1 MTGMTDLPLAEI
13 FVESDFTE
21 TQQLNV
27 AKWDVVAFTHA
38 CPGRTTPS
46 EDSAACF
53 QLPDGTGVLV
63 VADGVGGHQSG
74 EVASAI
80 AVRSIHHRLRSR
92 ASGTSLRASI
102 LDAIDDANQAILDLG
117 IGAATTIAVV
127 ELNPSWIRPY
137 HVGDSLITLLSQRGR
152 VKWQAIGHAPVTYAI
167 EAGVIDEEEAMG
179 HPERH
184 LVSNVVGQEDMT
196 ISIGPKLQPGV
207 RDTLV
212 LCSDG
217 LSDNVSTEELAEL
230 IRAGSLQPACEEV
243 VRIAQTRMASPGELQ
258 DVTGKPDDLTILA
271 CRMSAPDKS

>member
-1 MTGMTDLPLAEI
+1 MTEIVELPLAEI
-13 FVESDFTE
+13 FVESDFEE
-21 TQQLNV
+21 TRQMNV
-27 AKWDVVAFTHA
+27 ATWDVVAFTHA

-46 EDSAACF
+46 EDAAACF
-53 QLPDGTGVLV
+53 QLADGTGVLV

-80 AVRSIHHRLRSR
+80 AVRSIHRQLCGITPALSLRS
-92 ASGTSLRASI
+92 AI
-102 LDAIDDANQAILDLG
+102 LDGIDSANQTILDLG

-127 ELNPSWIRPY
+127 ELNHSYIRPY
-137 HVGDSLITLLSQRGR
+137 HVGDSLITLVSQRGR

-167 EAGVIDEEEAMG
+167 EAGVMDEEEAMG

-184 LVSNVVGQEDMT
+184 LVSNVVGQDDMT
-196 ISIGPKLQPGV
+196 ISVGPRLQPSA

-217 LSDNVSTEELAEL
+217 LSDNVATDEMAEL
-230 IRAGSLQPACEEV
+230 IRSGPLQTGCDAV
-243 VRIAQTRMASPGELQ
+243 VAIAQNRMVSTDELQ

-271 CRMSAPDKS
+271 CRMSQLDTP